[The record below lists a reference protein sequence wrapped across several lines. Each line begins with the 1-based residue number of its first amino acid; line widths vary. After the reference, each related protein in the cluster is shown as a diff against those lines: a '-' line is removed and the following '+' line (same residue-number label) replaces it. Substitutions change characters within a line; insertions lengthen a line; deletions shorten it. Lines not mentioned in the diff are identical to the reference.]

1 MASDSFPRLAAR
13 TMNFQLGLP
22 RGFVVSPDGARV
34 VFLRSESGTSRTHS
48 LWVYDVATGQ
58 ERVVADPAELLVS
71 DDESLTPEERARRER
86 MRVATSGVVAFSTDD
101 AVTVAA
107 FALSSRLFVADLA
120 GTSPAREIPV
130 DEAVVDPRLAP
141 DGRAIAY
148 AGNRALH
155 VVDQTGVD
163 RVLIGP
169 APDEPAEV
177 SWGLAEFIAAEELD
191 RTRGFWWAPDGQS
204 LLVERCDETLVPV
217 WHIADPLHP
226 EAEPVRQR
234 YPQAGTTNA
243 MVSLHL
249 VALDGERTD
258 VDWTST
264 TVFPGSD
271 AGADEGATDA
281 DADTAADAAAD
292 AAGAGEGG
300 AGGLTLEYLAEVDW
314 TGERPLLALLTR
326 DQRRMEIREV
336 DAVSGTTAIVRAF
349 TDEAWVELLPGTP
362 RRTPDGRLLH
372 GVDVED
378 TRYLALDGEPFTPQG
393 LQVRSVLGVDDSSV
407 VASVVPRVGSI
418 SVARL
423 GFDGA
428 VTLLSD
434 PAGVATG
441 AVGGDTLVTQYR
453 SLADFSTTTTVVSRV
468 RPAGNIAGVAE
479 SPPLR
484 LNRVSLQV
492 GSRDYPTTVLFPA
505 DHAPGSRRLPVL
517 MDPYGGPHGQRV
529 MNAAQAYLSSQWLA
543 DQGFAVIVADG
554 RGMAGRGP
562 AWDRLAR
569 NDFIGTV
576 DDQAEVLDE
585 LMRRYPDDLDRNKV
599 AIRGWSFGGYIAAA
613 GVLRRPDVFAAA
625 IAGAP
630 VTDQRLYDTCYSE
643 RYLGDPGTNRDVYD
657 ANDLTLLADQLT
669 RPLML
674 IHGIADDNVA
684 FAHTLKLSQAL
695 LAAGKPHEVLPL
707 SGITHMA
714 SSETVAESLL
724 LLQVDFL
731 RRSLGLAASSAVG

>member
-1 MASDSFPRLAAR
+1 MVSDSFPRLAAR

-22 RGFVVSPDGARV
+22 RGFTVSPDGARV
-34 VFLRSESGTSRTHS
+34 VFLRADSGVSRTHA
-48 LWVYDVATGQ
+48 LWVYDVATGE
-58 ERVVADPAELLVS
+58 ERKVADPTALLVS
-71 DDESLTPEERARRER
+71 DDETLTAEERARRER

-107 FALSSRLFVADLA
+107 FALSSRLFVADLVGDA
-120 GTSPAREIPV
+120 PAREIPG
-130 DEAVVDPRLAP
+130 DAPVVDPRLDP
-141 DGRAIAY
+141 QGRAIAY
-148 AGNRALH
+148 AGDRALH
-155 VVDQTGVD
+155 LVDQTGVD
-163 RVLIGP
+163 RVVVGP
-169 APDEPAEV
+169 SPDEPAEV

-191 RTRGFWWAPDGQS
+191 RSRGFWWAPDGRS
-204 LLVERCDETLVPV
+204 LLVERYDESPVPV

-226 EAEPVRQR
+226 QSAPVRLR

-243 MVSLHL
+243 DVSLHL
-249 VALDGERTD
+249 VTLDGARTD
-258 VDWTST
+258 LDWTST
-264 TVFPGSD
+264 T
-271 AGADEGATDA
+271 E
-281 DADTAADAAAD
+281 ADTA
-292 AAGAGEGG
+292 G
-300 AGGLTLEYLAEVDW
+300 TVFEYLAEVEWSGD
-314 TGERPLLALLTR
+314 RPLLVLLTR
-326 DQRRMEIREV
+326 DQRRMEIREA
-336 DAVSGTTAIVRAF
+336 DPVSGATTVLQTF

-362 RRTPDGRLLH
+362 RRTLDGRLLH
-372 GVDVED
+372 GLDDGD
-378 TRYLALDGEPFTPQG
+378 TRRLALDGEPFTPHG
-393 LQVRSVLGVDDSSV
+393 LQVRNVLGVDETSV
-407 VASVVPRVGSI
+407 VASVVPRVASI

-423 GFDGA
+423 GFDGS

-453 SLADFSTTTTVVSRV
+453 SLADFSTTTTVVSRA
-468 RPAGNIAGVAE
+468 RPSGSISGGAE
-479 SPPLR
+479 TPPLR

-492 GSRDYPTTVLFPA
+492 GGRGYPTTVLFPA
-505 DHAPGSRRLPVL
+505 DHVLGSRRLPVL

-529 MNAAQAYLSSQWLA
+529 QNAAQAYLSSQWLA
-543 DQGFAVIVADG
+543 DQGFVVIVADG

-562 AWDRLAR
+562 AWDKLAR
-569 NDFIGTV
+569 HDFIGTV

-585 LMRRYPDDLDRNKV
+585 VARRYPDDLDRSKV

-613 GVLRRPDVFAAA
+613 GVLRRPEIFAAA

-643 RYLGDPGTNRDVYD
+643 RYLGHPDTDRDVYD
-657 ANDLTLLADQLT
+657 ANDLTLLADTLS

-731 RRSLGLAASSAVG
+731 RRSLGLTEPAPTA